1 METEKYVE
9 EQNRIAKIAFSLFRE
24 KGYDKTSIKEIAD
37 AANIQKALVQYYFPK
52 KDLFIDIFI
61 QKSLDTVVES
71 MEQEN
76 DRNLSHFD
84 LMYLMGYFELW
95 YLTTSDSMKFL
106 RLDILSNRNTTATI
120 ISVLTEWAANYLGL
134 TTDFQKKIIFNAITF
149 AVGGTFEYVYVKIVN
164 NEPFSL
170 ELVVDNIAKVMNM
183 YLGVDAKPIAVEE
196 IITDEWINQ
205 KECEIDLKLFE
216 Q

>member
-1 METEKYVE
+1 METEKYIE

-76 DRNLSHFD
+76 DRNLSH
-84 LMYLMGYFELW
+84 
-95 YLTTSDSMKFL
+95 
-106 RLDILSNRNTTATI
+106 
-120 ISVLTEWAANYLGL
+120 GL
-134 TTDFQKKIIFNAITF
+134 F
-149 AVGGTFEYVYVKIVN
+149 
-164 NEPFSL
+164 
-170 ELVVDNIAKVMNM
+170 
-183 YLGVDAKPIAVEE
+183 
-196 IITDEWINQ
+196 
-205 KECEIDLKLFE
+205 
-216 Q
+216 